1 MFPTIV
7 PEDDRAGRPRELV
20 LLKFSRFRNSE
31 ADDVTIAWSALGKFA
46 NEKMWVPNSPVL
58 TLLVAKVSSVEKTT
72 SASTVHE
79 CTPNVH
85 IDE

>member
-46 NEKMWVPNSPVL
+46 NEKM
-58 TLLVAKVSSVEKTT
+58 
-72 SASTVHE
+72 
-79 CTPNVH
+79 
-85 IDE
+85 